1 MPPTS
6 VAIEGFRNPTATDNA
21 TLLAIFAQY
30 NDLPTTLCPQFTII
44 DNRSVAGI
52 LRVRYLQEYRVFVI
66 AVASPSAY
74 LVIPQETR
82 NMSISK
88 ISIVE
93 RTTDFQITNTDTF
106 VNREGPS
113 FTSVLTSPIR
123 VTSNAWMALAGG
135 MASGIGQG
143 LSQIA
148 QRDHDKLMQQNQ
160 FAHNKEMQQQGFG
173 HEFAMQ
179 GNMFQFNREV
189 LASQQDFAKMMQ
201 QSNFGKLL
209 S

>member
-1 MPPTS
+1 
-6 VAIEGFRNPTATDNA
+6 
-21 TLLAIFAQY
+21 
-30 NDLPTTLCPQFTII
+30 
-44 DNRSVAGI
+44 
-52 LRVRYLQEYRVFVI
+52 
-66 AVASPSAY
+66 
-74 LVIPQETR
+74 
-82 NMSISK
+82 
-88 ISIVE
+88 
-93 RTTDFQITNTDTF
+93 
-106 VNREGPS
+106 
-113 FTSVLTSPIR
+113 
-123 VTSNAWMALAGG
+123 MALAGG

-201 QSNFGKLL
+201 QSNFSYGMQLQDREYQNIQHTNALQSQNRLMERGL
-209 S
+209 SARSLTLTSTMPGTSFA